1 VAESLGL
8 LPHWAEQM
16 KKLKMLPASFLT
28 LTLPLLKTL
37 NNSRIAFKS
46 YAITTFWEQ

>member
-28 LTLPLLKTL
+28 LILPLLKTL
-37 NNSRIAFKS
+37 TVVLPLKAM
-46 YAITTFWEQ
+46 Q